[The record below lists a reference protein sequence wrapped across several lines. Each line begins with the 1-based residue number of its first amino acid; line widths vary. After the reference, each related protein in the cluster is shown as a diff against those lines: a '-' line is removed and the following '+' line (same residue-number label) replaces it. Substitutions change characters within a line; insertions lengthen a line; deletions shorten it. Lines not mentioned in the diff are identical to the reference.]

1 MHQELVDAAP
11 SACTPTERR
20 LIAAIRARVDTE
32 WASADSAELADAIA
46 EGDDRSGAA
55 AVAARCAARYTAAML
70 AMAPAERSANN
81 GEITPEVAALLAEAV
96 IAPLAWRLW
105 DADGAPAPGVAE
117 VREMM
122 EEVRRELRM

>member
-1 MHQELVDAAP
+1 
-11 SACTPTERR
+11 
-20 LIAAIRARVDTE
+20 
-32 WASADSAELADAIA
+32 
-46 EGDDRSGAA
+46 
-55 AVAARCAARYTAAML
+55 ML

-81 GEITPEVAALLAEAV
+81 GEITPEVAALIAEAV

-117 VREMM
+117 AREMM

>member
-20 LIAAIRARVDTE
+20 LIAAIRARVDIE
-32 WASADSAELADAIA
+32 WASADSAELA
-46 EGDDRSGAA
+46 EGDDGSGAA
-55 AVAARCAARYTAAML
+55 AVAARCASRYTAAML
-70 AMAPAERSANN
+70 AMAPAERSANS
-81 GEITPEVAALLAEAV
+81 GEITPEVAALIAEAV

-117 VREMM
+117 AREMM